1 MFVKLNSAFVLGIE
15 AQHISVEIDSLRGL
29 PAISMIGLA
38 EGAAKE
44 SKDRV
49 RSALINSGVNIP
61 PKKITI
67 NLAPADIKKQGSG
80 FDLAI
85 GVGLALVS
93 GIKIEHRGYMFASE
107 LSLDGHLHYIKGIFP
122 ISILAK
128 QRNLKLIVSR
138 ENVEEAVL
146 GGASVYGFDTLIEV
160 LDFLAG
166 TKDKQP
172 EKRDREI
179 VGYPNYDVD
188 FADVKGQLKAKR
200 AAEIAASGFHNILFI
215 GPPGAGKSMIAKR
228 IPTILPLMSESEI
241 LETTRI
247 YSAAGLLNKNNPIM
261 ASRPFRAPHH
271 TSSDVSLIGGGS
283 DAKPGEVTLATN
295 GVLFLDELPEFKRNV
310 IEVLRQP
317 LEDGYITVSRAKLK
331 VKYPAFFMLVAA
343 MNPCP
348 CGNYGSKRKEC
359 TCSFQQIKRYR
370 NRVSGPILDRI
381 DLHVNVP
388 EVDYEDISSS
398 KLSSQSSEK
407 IRARVEQVRDIQNKR
422 FKGDNINYNAQM
434 LQRHLRKYCRLDDE
448 SNKILKAAMDRFG
461 LSARSYSKTLK
472 IARTI
477 ADMDGS
483 DNITSK
489 HIKEAVS
496 YRTLDM
502 DNL

>member
-15 AQHISVEIDSLRGL
+15 AQNISVEVDSSRGL
-29 PAISMIGLA
+29 PAMTMIGLA

-49 RSALINSGVNIP
+49 RSALINSGIRIP

-85 GVGLALVS
+85 SVGLALVS
-93 GIKIEHRGYMFASE
+93 GIVIEHEGYMFASE

-128 QRNLKLIVSR
+128 QRNLKLVVSR

-146 GGASVYGFDTLIEV
+146 GGAVVYGFDTLIEV
-160 LDFLAG
+160 LNFLAG
-166 TKDKQP
+166 EKEKQP
-172 EKRDREI
+172 ERQNKEI
-179 VGYPNYDVD
+179 INYADYDVD
-188 FADVKGQLKAKR
+188 FADVRGQLKAKR

-228 IPTILPLMSESEI
+228 IPTILPSMSRDEI

-247 YSAAGLLNKNNPIM
+247 YSTVGLLNKNNPIM

-283 DAKPGEVTLATN
+283 DARPGDVTLATN
-295 GVLFLDELPEFKRNV
+295 GILFLDELPEFKRNV

-331 VKYPAFFMLVAA
+331 VKYPAYFMLVAA

-370 NRVSGPILDRI
+370 NKVSGPILDRI

-398 KLSSQSSEK
+398 SLSSESSK
-407 IRARVEQVRDIQNKR
+407 DIRARVEQVRNIQNKR
-422 FKGDNINYNAQM
+422 FENDKINYNSQM
-434 LQRHLRKYCRLDDE
+434 LQRHLKKYCKLDDE

-477 ADMDGS
+477 ADMESS
-483 DNITSK
+483 DNILPK